1 MGLPRQAEPQNGS
14 RNHRAPGAFGSPA
27 GRSVLEPAAGV
38 EYDARATM
46 TARFRRLIRN
56 PAFLVGL
63 VAFLAAFV
71 VQSGELGSSDT
82 THRLAATHSFWTSA
96 PAVDP
101 EDYPEFGIHGRGGRL
116 YGWYGVGQSVL
127 MLPAD
132 VIGTGLELLPIFG
145 NYDADPTVRD
155 IVVSYATNISICV
168 LGALTCFRLLGL
180 FGFSANQRIA
190 GALALVFCTT
200 FLHYTQNMMEN
211 NYIFLLTLTGLTFQ
225 YRWLREGHRRD
236 LWIGSLALGANLLT
250 RLTTGLDLL
259 AVAVFLMLVSRYWKN
274 PEATRRAQR
283 VRYAKVAL
291 PVYVICLAIDRA
303 YQWYRFGS
311 VFSTYIGAF
320 GREQK
325 MLNPALPQAF
335 PFETPF
341 HVGFFGALFTPEK
354 SIFLFDPLLV
364 LTLIH
369 CAVAWRRFRPDMR
382 AYLIAFG
389 ALLLAYVCFYAKFT
403 VWSGDFA
410 WGDRYVSTAAQM
422 VAFVSVPLMMRHGAE
437 IGKAVRTAGVVLIV
451 AAVLVQLSS
460 VMFWCPLE
468 IYQMDTLGHPTFVIA
483 LRMKNIVAFSLGKMD
498 EWGLTNDSMTYDPWD
513 YQHIAAFNF
522 LPFLLARIGK
532 AAGWAV
538 HLIAAVWLAA
548 LAALFAVLVHVGRL
562 VAADGAYRIADQAR
576 LKA

>member
-1 MGLPRQAEPQNGS
+1 
-14 RNHRAPGAFGSPA
+14 
-27 GRSVLEPAAGV
+27 VLEPVAGL

-46 TARFRRLIRN
+46 TARLRRWIRN

-63 VAFLAAFV
+63 VAFLTAFV

-82 THRLAATHSFWTSA
+82 THRLALTHSFWTSA

-101 EDYPEFGIHGRGGRL
+101 QDYPEFGIHGRGGRL

-132 VIGTGLELLPIFG
+132 LIGTGLELLPMFRG
-145 NYDADPTVRD
+145 YDADPTVRD
-155 IVVSYATNISICV
+155 VVVSYAMNISICV
-168 LGALTCFRLLGL
+168 LSALICFRLLGL

-190 GALALVFCTT
+190 GALALIFCTT

-211 NYIFLLTLTGLTFQ
+211 NSIFLLTLTGLAFQ
-225 YRWLREGHRRD
+225 YQWLSDDDRRA
-236 LWIGSLALGANLLT
+236 LFIGSLALGANLLT

-259 AVAVFLMLVSRYWKN
+259 AVALFLLLVSRFSR
-274 PEATRRAQR
+274 PPRLELRRRAIH
-283 VRYAKVAL
+283 YMKVAL
-291 PVYVICLAIDRA
+291 PVYAICLAIDRA

-311 VFSTYIGAF
+311 VFGTYIGAF
-320 GREQK
+320 GHEQR
-325 MLNPALPQAF
+325 MLNPALPKAF

-341 HVGFFGALFTPEK
+341 HVGFFGPFLTPEK

-364 LTLIH
+364 LTLVL
-369 CAVAWRRFRPDMR
+369 CAVAWNRFRPPMR

-422 VAFVSVPLMMRHGAE
+422 VAFVSVPLWMRHGAG
-437 IGKAVRTAGVVLIV
+437 IGKAVGLIGAVLIV

-468 IYQMDTLGHPTFVIA
+468 IYQMDTLGHPRFVIA

-513 YQHIAAFNF
+513 YQHITAFNF

-532 AAGWAV
+532 AAGWVV
-538 HLIAAVWLAA
+538 HLIAAIWFAA
-548 LAALFAVLVHVGRL
+548 LAALLAVLICVRRL
-562 VAADGAYRIADQAR
+562 AATNEEYRTADSTR